1 MTGVLNSLIAVLPLI
16 MLLAHSQKSDDFF
29 DPTERSTAVRWRG
42 FFALLVILHHMAQ
55 RVSDPGLLLIY
66 FDAGYTAVAMFFF
79 YSGYGMMKK
88 GIRGKNGFF
97 RKRIPA
103 LLIPYAIAM
112 VIYWVLYALTGDVKS
127 IASLLLEHFNNASG
141 ISFLWYV
148 FAYLA
153 WLLFL
158 GIALQLVKNE
168 RQIMYASWL
177 FAAVYIAFCL
187 LTIPKMYW
195 IYSTVILIPAGCT
208 WAYYEENIIQLI
220 RKNYYKILVPGLI
233 CCIASCFG
241 HMIQAI
247 LVPSYIVS
255 ALLFVLLLN
264 MITMKRRPNGKVLA
278 FLGGISYEIYVLHG
292 IPVTFLRDAISNDAL
307 WTLSV
312 LVIAVIS
319 AYIMS
324 EAGKRIWK
332 KPARS

>member
-1 MTGVLNSLIAVLPLI
+1 MTKLLNSLIAVLPFFL
-16 MLLAHSQKSDDFF
+16 LLAHSQKSEDFF
-29 DPTERSTAVRWRG
+29 DPTERSAALCYRG

-55 RVSDPGLLLIY
+55 RISDPGLLIIY

-103 LLIPYAIAM
+103 LLVPYAITM
-112 VIYWVLYALTGDVKS
+112 TIYWVLYALTGDVKS

-148 FAYLA
+148 FAYLS
-153 WLLFL
+153 WLVFL
-158 GIALQLVKNE
+158 GIVLQLVKND
-168 RQIMYASWL
+168 RQIMCASWL
-177 FAAVYIAFCL
+177 FAAGFIAFCL
-187 LTIPKMYW
+187 LTIPKMHWVYN
-195 IYSTVILIPAGCT
+195 TVVLIPAGCT

-220 RKNYYKILVPGLI
+220 QKNYYKILVLVLTGF
-233 CCIASCFG
+233 IASCFG
-241 HMIQAI
+241 HMIQAT

-255 ALLFVLLLN
+255 AVLFVLLLN
-264 MITMKRRPNGKVLA
+264 MITMKRRPQGKVLA
-278 FLGGISYEIYVLHG
+278 FLGGISYEMYVLHG
-292 IPVTFLRDAISNDAL
+292 IPVTFLRDVINNEAL

-324 EAGKRIWK
+324 EAGKRTWK
-332 KPARS
+332 KSAGK